1 MNRILVVMI
10 ASLALLSACAK
21 SAAPDTAADEAAIRE
36 SGHAWYK
43 AFNAGD
49 MATLESLY
57 SDDAVVQP
65 PNAPAA
71 RGGAAIREFFTKD
84 AAQMQSAGLTGAE
97 GATSDV
103 GVADDLAWQSDTY
116 TVTDKSGATVETG
129 KTLTVFERKNG
140 KWAMLRD
147 TWNSDAPST
156 TPSPPPTTAPA
167 K

>member
-1 MNRILVVMI
+1 MNRILVVLM
-10 ASLALLSACAK
+10 ASLAVLSACAK

-43 AFNAGD
+43 AYNAAD
-49 MATLESLY
+49 MATLVALY

-65 PNAPAA
+65 PNAPAV

-84 AAQMQSAGLTGAE
+84 AAQMQGAGLTGVE

-103 GVADDLAWQSDTY
+103 GVAGDLAWQSDTY
-116 TVTDKSGATVETG
+116 TLTDKSGATVESG

-140 KWAMLRD
+140 KWLMIRD
-147 TWNSDAPST
+147 TWNADAPST
-156 TPSPPPTTAPA
+156 LPSPSPTTAPS